1 MFHTCPRGKT
11 VLFVRGPICLDLN
24 DISNFPPAYTK
35 NTANEAK
42 YYFFLLITYYS
53 ALPSTN
59 YRFTIIVLV
68 LVRTR
73 CPLRVTAQQ

>member
-35 NTANEAK
+35 NTATMRPSITSS
-42 YYFFLLITYYS
+42 YLSLITLLFHQPITGS
-53 ALPSTN
+53 
-59 YRFTIIVLV
+59 
-68 LVRTR
+68 
-73 CPLRVTAQQ
+73 PLLF